1 MGRKSNPVPADE
13 VPPEAQAEPSP
24 NGQPEPQPDPE
35 PERNGHHDGYVDRP
49 PPVAT
54 FRYGRVKATVWCN
67 MTDRGSFYAVN
78 LVRIYRQEGTNEWAQ
93 SNSLGRDDL
102 LPAAEAA
109 RDAWKWI
116 HAQMQGETTPF

>member
-1 MGRKSNPVPADE
+1 MGKKATPPPADPVE
-13 VPPEAQAEPSP
+13 EPTEAANGYAEPD
-24 NGQPEPQPDPE
+24 Q
-35 PERNGHHDGYVDRP
+35 HVDRP

-67 MTDRGSFYAVN
+67 MTDRGAFYAVN
-78 LVRIYRQEGTNEWAQ
+78 LVRIYKQEGTNEWAQ

-116 HAQMQGETTPF
+116 HAQMQGEATPF